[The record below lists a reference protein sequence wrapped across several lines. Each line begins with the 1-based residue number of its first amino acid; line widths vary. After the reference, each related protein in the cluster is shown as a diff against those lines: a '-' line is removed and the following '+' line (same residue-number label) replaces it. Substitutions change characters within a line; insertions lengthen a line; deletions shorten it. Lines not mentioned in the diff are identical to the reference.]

1 MRHPHA
7 APRLLLAVLTGVVGV
22 LPIARPAA
30 AQGTIRG
37 VVTDSLISRGPLQG
51 ATVVLQGA
59 PHTAVTDRLGRFVM
73 RDVPAGSYAIGF
85 FHPSLDS
92 LEATAPVKRLE
103 VANELTT
110 TVALGMPTANTLS
123 NALCG
128 RDLERASSVV
138 FGVVRDAERAE
149 ALAGAVVR
157 ANWFEWRLMNG
168 SGQETRRFEVDTADA
183 TGRFVLCGVPNDI
196 ALTLTAT
203 VEDRMTGD
211 LTLALDHLDIGRR
224 DLLIARTD
232 TAARVP
238 PPLSTSDTVPWR
250 RPPGAARLRVTV
262 QAANGRPI
270 EGATVGIR
278 GTSVNGRTG
287 ADGTVRLV
295 GVPAGSQPL
304 LVRRPGSEPVER
316 IVALSTDAENTV
328 AVEMGRNVVLL
339 PTVAVTGQRAA
350 GLDREIDTR
359 VLAYN
364 GRLFREKDIGT
375 LLGGGL
381 SGWLRVPG
389 LRVIEDGYDALPIMY
404 NSRMNPC
411 QPNVFLNGAHIY
423 NWSAW
428 ELRTM
433 LIGAKRMEIY
443 SRPALQPPQFLNA
456 NDCGSIIIWS

>member
-1 MRHPHA
+1 MRQLRP
-7 APRLLLAVLTGVVGV
+7 APRLLLAAAAVIGTFPL
-22 LPIARPAA
+22 ARPVA

-37 VVTDSLISRGPLQG
+37 IVTDSLIARGPLQG

-73 RDVPAGSYAIGF
+73 RDVPSGSYVIGF

-103 VANELTT
+103 VANDLTT

-138 FGVVRDAERAE
+138 FGVVRDAERTE

-224 DLLIARTD
+224 DLLVSRRD

-238 PPLSTSDTVPWR
+238 PPLSSADTVPWR

-262 QAANGRPI
+262 QSSNGRPI

-295 GVPAGSQPL
+295 GIPAGSQPL

-316 IVALSTDAENTV
+316 IVALATDAENTV
-328 AVEMGRNVVLL
+328 AVEMGRNVVVL
-339 PTVAVTGQRAA
+339 PTVAVTGQRIAS
-350 GLDREIDTR
+350 LDREIDSR
-359 VLAYN
+359 VLAFN
-364 GRLFREKDIGT
+364 GRLFNEKDLISFATGA
-375 LLGGGL
+375 LGP
-381 SGWLRVPG
+381 WTRVPG
-389 LRVIEDGYDALPIMY
+389 LIVVPDGFDAMPLMK
-404 NSRMNPC
+404 NSRGQFC
-411 QPNVFLNGAHIY
+411 RPNLYVNGAHLY
-423 NWSAW
+423 AWEAW
-428 ELRTM
+428 ELRIM
-433 LIGAKRMEIY
+433 LLGAKRMEVY
-443 SRPALQPPQFLNA
+443 QRPAMQPPQFLNM